1 MTIEEKKQEIE
12 ACFEDASEKTIALTQ
27 ALIKLRSIE
36 LPKMEKEEDIQPI
49 LELANE
55 LNTRTAYLLRALLVQ
70 HGNVLFI

>member
-1 MTIEEKKQEIE
+1 MSIEEKKQEIE
-12 ACFEDASEKTIALTQ
+12 VCFEDASEKTIALTQ